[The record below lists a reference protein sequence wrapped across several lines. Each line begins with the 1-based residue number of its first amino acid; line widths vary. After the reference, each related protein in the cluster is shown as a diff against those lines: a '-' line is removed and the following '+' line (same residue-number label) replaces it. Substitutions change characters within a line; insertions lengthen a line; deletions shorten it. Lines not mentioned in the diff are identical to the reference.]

1 MAKKEFEF
9 QTTYAVAV
17 DWLRPNLVL
26 CNELPELDESVLY
39 NMDYE
44 KPETDNEDED
54 EDYYEDYEPEIYQWY
69 ITDLTSSD
77 VEWLKENFDLI
88 FSYSD
93 LLGCYVLCVA
103 HYGTSWSYVPCGTNC
118 KNAECE
124 EGTRF
129 VTTREM
135 KKDY

>member
-1 MAKKEFEF
+1 MAKKDFEF

-17 DWLRPNLVL
+17 DWLRPNFVL
-26 CNELPELDESVLY
+26 CNNIVDIDESVIY

-44 KPETDNEDED
+44 KPETDNEDD
-54 EDYYEDYEPEIYQWY
+54 DDYEPEIYQWY
-69 ITDLTSSD
+69 LTDITSSD

-93 LLGCYVLCVA
+93 MLDCYVLCVD
-103 HYGTSWSYVPCGTNC
+103 HCGTSWSYVSCGTNC

-124 EGTRF
+124 VGTSF
-129 VTTREM
+129 VTNREM
-135 KKDY
+135 KKDC